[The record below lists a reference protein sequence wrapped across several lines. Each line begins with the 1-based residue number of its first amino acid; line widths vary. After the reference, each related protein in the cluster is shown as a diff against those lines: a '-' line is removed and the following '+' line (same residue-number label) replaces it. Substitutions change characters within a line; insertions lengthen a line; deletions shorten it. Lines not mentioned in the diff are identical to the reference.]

1 MFWEMTIAP
10 YFLAKQQPILYET
23 PKGIYHKADAT
34 VLYLITEIFAE
45 DFITSQRVQL
55 SEGES
60 AWSFGMDKIFQ
71 SQEAILMEI

>member
-1 MFWEMTIAP
+1 MTIAP

-60 AWSFGMDKIFQ
+60 A
-71 SQEAILMEI
+71 